1 MDTTTKIVMGVLLL
15 LSMMA
20 MPLAEA
26 QYAPNRVTASGSGS
40 SGPSVMRS
48 VLDPQLE
55 FGPGPTDLQQVRICS
70 RVLSRSC
77 AHKARDR

>member
-1 MDTTTKIVMGVLLL
+1 MGALLL

-26 QYAPNRVTASGSGS
+26 QHAPIRVAAFRPVS
-40 SGPSVMRS
+40 SGASMFRF

-55 FGPGPTDLQQVRICS
+55 FGPTNLQQVR
-70 RVLSRSC
+70 LMLTRSFQTM
-77 AHKARDR
+77 RI